1 MRLGLEG
8 YIRILARLRNKGMST
23 DQVAIAFALN
33 HNTATKLLR
42 YMHKL
47 KLIHRESWFQPKPHS
62 RHLPI
67 WRLGS
72 NGDVSMPQYEGKAH
86 RPPNPMLILL
96 ATSIECLQEHPL
108 TVVELAGELAM
119 HKETAARIV
128 QLMRLHGLS
137 HIRSWTRAINGLPV
151 AQHGYLGTRD
161 AARLQ
166 RPPITPEDRRRWRNT
181 IDDKRQHL
189 SMIAATA
196 GALGH
201 NVAVERAAE
210 GRPLEPLVRPLR
222 TKG

>member
-1 MRLGLEG
+1 MPATTPHAENLRRAASMRLGLEG

-96 ATSIECLQEHPL
+96 ATTIECIKESPL
-108 TVVELAGELAM
+108 TVIELADELAM
-119 HKETAARIV
+119 HKETAARIIT
-128 QLMRLHGLS
+128 LMRQHKLS
-137 HIRSWTRAINGLPV
+137 HIRSWTRVSNGLPV

-161 AARLQ
+161 AARPP
-166 RPPITPEDRRRWRNT
+166 RPQITPEDRRRWRNT
-181 IDDKRQHL
+181 LEDKRRHVQL
-189 SMIAATA
+189 IAATA
-196 GALGH
+196 GAT
-201 NVAVERAAE
+201 A
-210 GRPLEPLVRPLR
+210 
-222 TKG
+222 